1 MLELIPESYVEPL
14 DAGKIFGRLAPLQ
27 VDLGCGDGS
36 FLAALARQTPAHDF
50 LGIERLA
57 GRVRSASR
65 KAAALP
71 NVRVLRVETAYAVRY
86 LLPPDSVSVFHLL
99 FPDPWPKRRHHRR
112 RIFTTEFL
120 DAIRTALAPG
130 GCLRI
135 ATDQLDYFG
144 EMERLVQSSA
154 TLQVERENGAGPQ
167 PVTTFEKKFVMAG
180 APIYRTALWK
190 VSPVT

>member
-1 MLELIPESYVEPL
+1 MVELIPESYVEPL
-14 DAGKIFGRLAPLQ
+14 DPGKIFGRRAPLQ

-36 FLAALARQTPAHDF
+36 FLAALAQQTPAHDF
-50 LGIERLA
+50 LGIERLV

-135 ATDQLDYFG
+135 ATDQLDYFE
-144 EMERLVQSSA
+144 EMERLVEGSA
-154 TLQVERENGAGPQ
+154 SLQADHESEADSL
-167 PVTTFEKKFVMAG
+167 PVTTFEKKFITTG

-190 VSPVT
+190 VSPLT